1 MNMPSPGDWSKIS
14 EEFQHKLTQSWGQ
27 ALQAFQTMDL
37 GGIVPADA
45 KKSLPSAPKLK
56 FEQDKLK
63 ALQSQYMEDAAA
75 LWNGGLNGTAPLKD
89 RRFSSDAWASNPVA
103 SFTAGS
109 YLLNARTLMGLADA
123 VDADAQTQNRIR
135 FAVEQWVAATAPSN
149 FLAFNAEAQK
159 KAIETKGESLAKGM
173 QNLMH
178 DMKQGHVSM
187 TDESLFEVGKNVAT
201 TEGAVVYENEYF
213 QLIEYKPLTAKV
225 YEKPFLLVPPC
236 INKFYIL
243 DLQPENSFIRYAVAQ
258 GHRTLVVSWNNPK
271 ESMAGATWEHYIEH
285 GVLQAI
291 EVATDLSPKG
301 QINTLGFCVGG
312 TMLTC
317 ALAVLAARGESPVS
331 SATLLTTLV
340 DFSNTGILDVF
351 IDEPMVQMREMQYA
365 NGGLLHG
372 RDLAQTFSFLRP
384 NELVWNYVVGNY
396 LKGQTPAAFDLLY
409 WNSDA
414 TNLPGPFYAW
424 YLRNTYLENRLV
436 KPGLVEICGESI
448 DMGAIQL
455 PVFIYGSQEDHIVPV
470 EAAYASTQIFK
481 GPKTFVMGASGHIAG
496 VINPPEA
503 HKRSH
508 WVSTKRSFPAKLQ
521 TWVESAKEV
530 PGSWWP
536 HWAEWLQAQA
546 GERVP
551 APKRAGNVNFKP
563 IESAPGRYVA
573 VKV

>member
-1 MNMPSPGDWSKIS
+1 MSESSQSSHPGASPDFSGLLS
-14 EEFQHKLTQSWGQ
+14 
-27 ALQAFQTMDL
+27 QAFESTLAQFKGFSMS
-37 GGIVPADA
+37 GAPVG
-45 KKSLPSAPKLK
+45 SA
-56 FEQDKLK
+56 F
-63 ALQSQYMEDAAA
+63 DAAKLERIQQDFIA
-75 LWNGGLNGTAPLKD
+75 QASELWNQSLNANLKLKD
-89 RRFSSDAWASNPVA
+89 RRFSSDAWAHQPA
-103 SFTAGS
+103 SQFGAALYMLSSRTMVNLTDA
-109 YLLNARTLMGLADA
+109 LEIEPKTKAR
-123 VDADAQTQNRIR
+123 IK
-135 FAVEQWVAATAPSN
+135 FAVEQFVAASAPSN
-149 FLAFNAEAQK
+149 FFATNVDAIDLALKTQGA
-159 KAIETKGESLAKGM
+159 SLSQGLE
-173 QNLMH
+173 NLVH
-178 DMKQGHVSM
+178 DLRQGHVSM

-201 TEGAVVYENEYF
+201 TQGQVVFENAFF
-213 QLIEYKPLTAKV
+213 QLIDYTPLTSKVFEKPL
-225 YEKPFLLVPPC
+225 LLVPPC

-271 ESMAGATWEHYIEH
+271 ESMAGATWEDYIEH

-365 NGGLLHG
+365 NGGLLPG